1 MINLNVA
8 FQIWRQHF
16 HSVTTAILKFKSQFL
31 ILAFALLMDASA
43 FTAQLPLASVKYFN
57 PYQNPTNWGG
67 WGSAIYQGSGAVV
80 RNVNG
85 TVPVDNIGGTKAL
98 VLDSVNPPGGY
109 WNVQFKVSGNSLNFL
124 RIGTNPAVHLRLK
137 WSAIPTNGD
146 WNLTIQVEGALR
158 PLNAYV
164 TASTL
169 LWQDVYIPASDF
181 FAAKPSVDLSRVWL
195 ISLAAAGNY
204 LDHCVLNIA
213 ALDLVPSTTELAY
226 TEFVKV
232 NQAGYTPLMA
242 AKLAVVSWESGTIAS
257 PPSSFQVINV
267 ANSQIVLT
275 GALTR
280 FVAPAIWQ
288 SPGWTLD
295 GDTNYQANFGAVRA
309 PGTYRLEV
317 PELGARSA
325 DFVIAT
331 NVYEGLFRDALRFF
345 YYSRSGVPIAAPNAE
360 GYTRVALYANNTNA
374 TYNYSAIHGH
384 FNFGSN
390 TNRDVHGCWFDAGDT
405 HVDVPNTATAC
416 WFLLETFRDFGGY
429 VPAYGLNLPESN
441 PDQSDLVTLIDW
453 GLDWLKRMQNADGSV
468 HQYVRTGA
476 SSTNQQV
483 SDISSFATAC
493 AAAVFAKAYVVLN
506 AAVSPAESADLLA
519 RGNLSWSWLQV
530 NTNMVQP
537 RLPLQNGVDPG
548 GDDTSWG
555 DANYDRRCRAFA
567 AVELFEAT
575 GEASFNDYFLGQ
587 FNQNGGSPI
596 NGAVFGANQTGY
608 GSDNVLTYLN
618 HALNFAFLDYA
629 RSGRAVDVLTQATLK
644 GAFLH
649 QADVLTN
656 YVALSGYRIPMLYP
670 GHLFWGSS
678 GGVLAPSAI
687 VLANAFRWTG
697 NTNYHEAALQALHFI
712 CGRNPV
718 NRVFVSGFG
727 DYQHSSDFFSQFW
740 TNLLHQPP
748 GYLGGNINVAGSAQA
763 VVEYPWKRFINS
775 QDADMTE
782 PGVYWNS
789 AFAWIV
795 GYAVNDATL
804 PELTLASAP
813 GVLDLSWPIR
823 SAPFKLYR
831 ALDLTPP
838 VLWTVITNSPV
849 LSNGILSVALPAE
862 SAQAGFYRLQA
873 IIP

>member
-1 MINLNVA
+1 MPNP
-8 FQIWRQHF
+8 
-16 HSVTTAILKFKSQFL
+16 ILKLYFQLLSTCSAML
-31 ILAFALLMDASA
+31 LAASA
-43 FTAQLPLASVKYFN
+43 LAAQLPLASVKYFN

-67 WGSAIYQGSGAVV
+67 WGSAIYSGGGAVI

-85 TVPVDNIGGTKAL
+85 TVPVDNVGGTPAL
-98 VLDSVNPPGGY
+98 VLDSTNPPGAY
-109 WNVQFKVSGNSLNFL
+109 WNVLFKVSGNSLNFL

-137 WSAIPTNGD
+137 WSAIPTNNA
-146 WNLTIQVEGALR
+146 WNMNINVEGAQC

-164 TASTL
+164 TASTSV
-169 LWQDVYIPASDF
+169 WQDVYIPASDF
-181 FAAKPSVDLSRVWL
+181 IAARLGVDLTHVWL
-195 ISLAAAGNY
+195 IGLAAAGNY
-204 LDHCVLNIA
+204 RDRCGLNIS
-213 ALDLVPSTTELAY
+213 ALDLVPSATQLAY

-232 NQAGYTPLMA
+232 NQVGYTPLMSG
-242 AKLAVVSWESGTIAS
+242 KLGVVSWEPGTLTT
-257 PPSSFQVINV
+257 PPAAFQIVNV
-267 ANSQIVLT
+267 TNSQVVLT
-275 GALTR
+275 GALIR

-288 SPGWTLD
+288 APGWTLD
-295 GDTNYQANFGAVRA
+295 GDTNYQANFGALRA

-331 NVYEGLFRDALRFF
+331 NAYQGLFRDALRFF
-345 YYSRSGVPIAAPNAE
+345 YYSRSGVPIAEPQAE
-360 GYTRVALYANNTNA
+360 GYTRAALYANNTNA
-374 TYNYSAIHGH
+374 TYNYSSVYGH
-384 FNFGSN
+384 FHFGTS

-416 WFLLETFRDFGGY
+416 WFLLETFRDYGRY
-429 VPAYGLNLPESN
+429 VPAYGLNLPESD
-441 PDQSDLVTLIDW
+441 PQQSDLVPLILW

-468 HQYVRTGA
+468 HHYVLANPGGA
-476 SSTNQQV
+476 ALPQQV

-493 AAAVFAKAYVVLN
+493 AAAVFAKAHIVLGS
-506 AAVSPAESADLLA
+506 ALTPAESADLLA
-519 RGNLSWSWLQV
+519 RAQLSWSWLQA

-548 GDDTSWG
+548 ANDTSWG
-555 DANYDRRCRAFA
+555 DATYDHRCRAFA

-575 GEASFNDYFLGQ
+575 GQASFNTFFVGQ

-596 NGAVFGANQTGY
+596 TGTVFGANQTGY

-618 HALNFAFLDYA
+618 HTLNFAFIDYA
-629 RSGRAVDVLTQATLK
+629 RSSRAVNATTQAALK
-644 GAFLH
+644 SAFLH

-656 YVALSGYRIPMLYP
+656 YTALSGYRIPMLYP

-687 VLANAFRWTG
+687 VLARAFEWTG

-718 NRVFVSGFG
+718 NRVLVSGYG
-727 DYQHSSDFFSQFW
+727 DYQHSADFFSQFW
-740 TNLLHQPP
+740 TNLLQQPP
-748 GYLGGNINVAGSAQA
+748 GYLGGSIDVTGSAVP
-763 VVEYPWKRFINS
+763 VVEHPWKRFINT

-789 AFAWIV
+789 AFAWLV

-804 PELTLASAP
+804 PELNIASLP
-813 GVLDLSWPIR
+813 GGFNVSWPLR
-823 SAPFKLYR
+823 SAPF
-831 ALDLTPP
+831 ALVQTTNLVAPDTWALVTNHPAISNRTST
-838 VLWTVITNSPV
+838 VL
-849 LSNGILSVALPAE
+849 LPANGAPA
-862 SAQAGFYRLQA
+862 SFYRLRT
-873 IIP
+873 P